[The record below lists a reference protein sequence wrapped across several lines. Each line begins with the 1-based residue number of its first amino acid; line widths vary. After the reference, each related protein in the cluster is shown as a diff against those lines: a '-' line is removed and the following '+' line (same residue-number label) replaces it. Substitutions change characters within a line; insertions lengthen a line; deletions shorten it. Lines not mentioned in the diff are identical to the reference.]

1 MASIF
6 SRIIAHELPA
16 TIVTEESKW
25 IAILDLFPVEPG
37 HVLLIPKHEV
47 RFLHELPAEILTDLG
62 PILKKITQAMIQGL
76 PCDGVSVLVRDGAA
90 AGQEVPHV
98 HVHLVPRWT
107 GKDYHGFKPGRYAAD
122 QAATLEAMKQTAAR
136 IRAALKD

>member
-1 MASIF
+1 MPSIF

-16 TIVTEESKW
+16 TIIAEEANW

-37 HVLLIPKHEV
+37 HVLVIPKQEV
-47 RFLHELPAEILTDLG
+47 RFLHELSPAILADLG
-62 PILKKITQAMIQGL
+62 PTLKRISQAMIEGL
-76 PCDGVSVLVRDGAA
+76 PCDGLSVLVRDGAA

-98 HVHLVPRWT
+98 HVHLVPRWI

-122 QAATLEAMKQTAAR
+122 QAATLEAMKQTALR
-136 IRAALKD
+136 IRTALKV